1 MIKYF
6 YQIAAVLILGLG
18 FATAGPRAEEDMP
31 ARGLQTDQKEKQDF
45 NEERTAV
52 NELIDEY
59 NRTEDI
65 LDFEAQAKLMTDDRI
80 FVGPAGEGRTLDQ
93 KGHMAHQQRWSV
105 IIKKEVPGIAWWTTA
120 RDRVI
125 RFYCNGGMAIA
136 SYYLVRW
143 VAIPENTPADVAA
156 RYPDPDQYSVT
167 LVLEKIEGAW
177 KIVHTHTSLLHYP
190 TAGTN

>member
-1 MIKYF
+1 MKTKNIKSF
-6 YQIAAVLILGLG
+6 KQHAICLSLILMLVPGG
-18 FATAGPRAEEDMP
+18 VIA
-31 ARGLQTDQKEKQDF
+31 QKNKQDF
-45 NEERTAV
+45 EKERTAI
-52 NELIDEY
+52 NILIDEY

-93 KGHMAHQQRWSV
+93 KGHMAHQHRWSF
-105 IIKKEVPGIAWWTTA
+105 IIKEEVPGIEWWTDA

-143 VAIPENTPADVAA
+143 VTLPANTPPEVIE

-167 LVLEKIEGAW
+167 LVLEKIDGAW

-190 TAGTN
+190 TAGTC